1 MSKPLSALAVAV
13 FLAGHASAQDA
24 SNLHPGV
31 TASEL
36 MATAPVNWV
45 SIDQIEA
52 SLEGQPAITVGFD
65 VDDTVLFSS
74 PCFYYGK
81 MKYSPDSEDYLGMD
95 EFWTDIHSNNCDQYS
110 VPKEVARQLIDMHT
124 ARGDEIYF
132 ITGRTKGS
140 GEEMLTEAIQK
151 AFGIEDMNE
160 VVFTASS
167 ENKLEFLRDHK
178 LTIYY
183 GDADSDMRAA
193 REAEIRPIRVM
204 RAPNSTYKP
213 EPRNGSFGEEVIV
226 NSTF

>member
-1 MSKPLSALAVAV
+1 MFKPLNALALAILVA
-13 FLAGHASAQDA
+13 GPASAQNA
-24 SNLHPGV
+24 SNLTPGV

-36 MATAPVNWV
+36 MATAPVHWV
-45 SIDQIEA
+45 SVDQIEA
-52 SLEGQPAITVGFD
+52 SLEGQPPMTVGFD

-81 MKYSPDSEDYLGMD
+81 MKYSPNSEDYLGMD
-95 EFWTDIHSNNCDQYS
+95 EFWTDIHTNNCDQYS

-124 ARGDEIYF
+124 ARGDEIFF

-140 GEEMLTEAIQK
+140 GQEMLTSAIQK
-151 AFGIEDMNE
+151 AFGIEDMND

-178 LTIYY
+178 LAIYY

-193 REAEIRPIRVM
+193 REANIRPIRVM

-213 EPRNGSFGEEVIV
+213 EPKSGSFGEEVIV
-226 NSTF
+226 NSSY

>member
-1 MSKPLSALAVAV
+1 MIKSLNALAIAILVA
-13 FLAGHASAQDA
+13 GPTSAQNA
-24 SNLHPGV
+24 SNLNPGV

-36 MATAPVNWV
+36 MATAPVHWV
-45 SIDQIEA
+45 SVEQIEA
-52 SLEGQPAITVGFD
+52 SLEGEPAMTVGFD
-65 VDDTVLFSS
+65 VDDTVLFSR

-81 MKYSPDSEDYLGMD
+81 MKYSPESEDYLGMD
-95 EFWTDIHSNNCDQYS
+95 EFWTDIHSNGCDQYS
-110 VPKEVARQLIDMHT
+110 VPKDVARQLIDMHT

-140 GEEMLTEAIQK
+140 GEEKLTDAIQK
-151 AFGIEDMNE
+151 AFGIQEMND

-167 ENKLEFLRDHK
+167 ENKLEFLRDHE
-178 LTIYY
+178 LAIYY

-193 REAEIRPIRVM
+193 RDADIRPIRVM